1 MACMTKFSAVYPRL
15 VVRDAAAAIDCY
27 AKVFDAEELERH
39 TGDDGKIQH
48 AMLRIG
54 GVQVAVKD
62 EDDYDL
68 GPRTLGGS
76 PVIMAVEV
84 DDADVVGERMTA
96 AGGSV
101 IFPIQDWDY
110 GQRGGRLADPYGHLW
125 MIAQNL

>member
-1 MACMTKFSAVYPRL
+1 MTTFTAVYPRL
-15 VVRDAAAAIDCY
+15 VVRDAAAAIDFY

-62 EDDYDL
+62 EDASDP
-68 GPRTLGGS
+68 GPQTLGGS

-84 DDADVVGERMTA
+84 DDADAVGERMTA

-101 IFPIQDWDY
+101 FFPIQDWDY

-125 MIAQNL
+125 MVAQNL